1 MKNRLT
7 KNQAIFCMA
16 AYVVFYA
23 LLTACCLLLFVRKS
37 DEEFFVKLGYFIVLA
52 VFLGA
57 IFLYFYFA
65 DIEILKSRRKLLAV
79 ICVTFVCFLISI
91 FISKVNVFLSPYA
104 LCALVLTL
112 LLGHRVALF
121 TSLFTVIIYFV
132 SNLIFSDLTGAEL
145 YGAFFEAIVTII
157 LAVFASGRHIKRIH
171 YVFVGISISVV
182 AAATVGLSYLLFYI
196 PGYSPLK
203 IGLGAAYA
211 AGSGLLDVMLMFLLV
226 PALERLFNLT
236 TDFRLAELT
245 STNNPLIKR
254 LFNEAPGTFN
264 HSLTVANYVEAC
276 AMAIGEDTFL
286 ARAAAYFHD
295 IGKLK
300 NPNYYV
306 ENQTDGHNP
315 HDEIAPELS
324 VSLLKKHIMYGVM
337 LAREYGLPKELE
349 SAITEHHGSFPMKFF
364 YYKAKKITEGELD
377 LKNYS
382 YDGPTP
388 TSKINGMLMIVD
400 ASEAALRSLNVNDAL
415 AAERLVDNIVKE
427 RLEVGQF
434 DNCDLTMNEI
444 NIVKQTIVTTYVG
457 IRHERVKY
465 PDVKLSAPEGEK

>member
-1 MKNRLT
+1 MKNKLT
-7 KNQAIFCMA
+7 KNQTIFCLA
-16 AYVVFYA
+16 AYIVFYA
-23 LLTACCLLLFVRKS
+23 LMTLCCLMFFVRKS
-37 DEEFFVKLGYFIVLA
+37 NEEFFVKLAYFIVLA

-57 IFLYFYFA
+57 IFLYLYFA

-79 ICVTFVCFLISI
+79 ICVTLVCFLISL
-91 FISKVNVFLSPYA
+91 FISRVNVFLAPYA
-104 LCALVLTL
+104 VSALVLTL

-121 TSLFTVIIYFV
+121 TSLLTVIIYFV
-132 SNLIFSDLTGAEL
+132 SNLIFTDLSGVAL
-145 YGAFFEAIVTII
+145 YGPFFEAAVTII
-157 LAVFASGRHIKRIH
+157 AAVFASGRHIKRIH
-171 YVFVGISISVV
+171 YIFVGICLSVA
-182 AAATVGLSYLLFYI
+182 AAATVALAYLLFYTSDFSAVKM
-196 PGYSPLK
+196 GF
-203 IGLGAAYA
+203 GAAYA
-211 AGSGLLDVMLMFLLV
+211 AGSGLIDVMLMFLLV

-324 VSLLKKHIMYGVM
+324 VSLLKKHIIYGVM

-349 SAITEHHGSFPMKFF
+349 SAILEHHGSFPMKFF
-364 YYKAKKITEGELD
+364 CYKAKKFTEGELD
-377 LKNYS
+377 LKDYS

-400 ASEAALRSLNVNDAL
+400 ASEAALRSLNVNDPL
-415 AAERLVDNIVKE
+415 AAERLVDTIVKE
-427 RLEVGQF
+427 RLDLGQF

-444 NIVKQTIVTTYVG
+444 NIVKQTIITTYIG

>member
-1 MKNRLT
+1 MKNKLT
-7 KNQAIFCMA
+7 KNQTIFCLA
-16 AYVVFYA
+16 TYVVFYA
-23 LLTACCLLLFVRKS
+23 LLTFCCLLFYVKNS
-37 DEEFFVKLGYFIVLA
+37 NEEFFVKLAYFIVIA

-57 IFLYFYFA
+57 IFLYLFFA
-65 DIEILKSRRKLLAV
+65 DIEILKSKRKLLAI
-79 ICVTFVCFLISI
+79 ICTTFICFLISL
-91 FISKVNVFLSPYA
+91 FIAKVNVFLAPYA
-104 LCALVLTL
+104 VCALVITL

-121 TSLFTVIIYFV
+121 TSLLTAIIHFV
-132 SNLIFSDLTGAEL
+132 SNLIFTEFSGVAL
-145 YGAFFEAIVTII
+145 YGPLFEAVVTII
-157 LAVFASGRHIKRIH
+157 VAVFSAGRHIKRIH
-171 YVFVGISISVV
+171 YVFVGIFLSFT
-182 AAATVGLSYLLFYI
+182 AAATVALSYLLFYT
-196 PGYSPLK
+196 PDFSAVCM
-203 IGLGAAYA
+203 GLSAANA
-211 AGSGLLDVMLMFLLV
+211 AGSGLIDVMLMFLIV

-337 LAREYGLPKELE
+337 LAREFGLPKELE
-349 SAITEHHGSFPMKFF
+349 SAIMEHHGSFPMKFF
-364 YYKAKKITEGELD
+364 YYKAKKFTEGELD
-377 LKNYS
+377 LKEYS

-400 ASEAALRSLNVNDAL
+400 ASEAALRTLNVNDTL
-415 AAERLVDNIVKE
+415 AAERLVDTIVKE
-427 RLEVGQF
+427 RLDLGQF

-444 NIVKQTIVTTYVG
+444 NIVKQTIITTYIG

-465 PDVKLSAPEGEK
+465 PEVKLTAPEEEK